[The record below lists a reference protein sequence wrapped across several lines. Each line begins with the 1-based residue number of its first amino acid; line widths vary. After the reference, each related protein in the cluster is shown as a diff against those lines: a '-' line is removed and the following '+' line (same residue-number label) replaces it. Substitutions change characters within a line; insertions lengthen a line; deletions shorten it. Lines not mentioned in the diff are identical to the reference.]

1 VDVVDGFLAANP
13 DFKAE
18 VLGSDQPPWRHP
30 GTASHLQLLP
40 ARDRTDGFFIARL
53 ARD

>member
-13 DFKAE
+13 DFKAGA
-18 VLGSDQPPWRHP
+18 LGADRQPWRHP
-30 GTASHLQLLP
+30 GEASHLQLLP

-53 ARD
+53 ERD